1 MSHNASSL
9 LSRPSLSRFATAG
22 PLLVLVV
29 LFVLLS
35 LLVPDFLGL
44 RNMRGLLLSVTL
56 VGTIA
61 SSMMLVLAMGEV
73 DLSVGS
79 VSAFGGVVCAAVIA
93 STQQVWLGVIA
104 ALGGGLIIGVVNG
117 IAVAQLKVSSLIVT
131 LATMEI
137 VRGLGFLV
145 SGGEAV
151 SIPVESFYALGSG
164 AALGINYPI
173 WIMLLGFV
181 LFGLGINYTV
191 FGRNVLAIGGNA
203 QAARLAGTPV
213 NRVRIT
219 VFAIQGVIAA
229 LAGVVLASR
238 ITSGQPNASNG
249 LELAVISACVLGG
262 VSLSGGVAGMLGVIV
277 GVLIMGAAQNALNL
291 LDVPTFYQYV
301 VRGGILL
308 AAVIF
313 DRLRQNGS
321 LRLRSSIST
330 STRVGS

>member
-1 MSHNASSL
+1 V
-9 LSRPSLSRFATAG
+9 F
-22 PLLVLVV
+22 
-29 LFVLLS
+29 
-35 LLVPDFLGL
+35 
-44 RNMRGLLLSVTL
+44 
-56 VGTIA
+56 
-61 SSMMLVLAMGEV
+61 
-73 DLSVGS
+73 
-79 VSAFGGVVCAAVIA
+79 
-93 STQQVWLGVIA
+93 A
-104 ALGGGLIIGVVNG
+104 ALGGGLIIGLVNG

-181 LFGLGINYTV
+181 LFGVVINYTV

-213 NRVRIT
+213 NRVRII
-219 VFAIQGVIAA
+219 VFCIQGVIAA

-262 VSLSGGVAGMLGVIV
+262 VSLSGGMASMLGVIV

-313 DRLRQNGS
+313 DRLRQSGG
-321 LRLRSSIST
+321 LRLRSSNRI
-330 STRVGS
+330 VA